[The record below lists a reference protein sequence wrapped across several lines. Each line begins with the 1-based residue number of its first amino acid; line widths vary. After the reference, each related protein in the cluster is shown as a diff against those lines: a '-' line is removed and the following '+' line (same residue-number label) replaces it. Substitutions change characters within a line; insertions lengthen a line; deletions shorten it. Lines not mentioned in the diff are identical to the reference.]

1 MKKHVLLS
9 LSLPLVL
16 AGIGIAAA
24 QPAITPKVDL
34 RKNGVGGTIP
44 LIPAAGGNAGGG
56 GTTPTTAPSA
66 AGSSGASGAA
76 KGGTPTPGPDGKL
89 RGDTTNLPQFQD
101 QEYEPRR
108 PGEKVAFS
116 LEDADLPELVRVIGQ
131 LTGKRFIF
139 GSKVRPIKATV
150 YSPQKVTIAEAYQAF
165 LSILETNGLTVVPQ
179 GRFLKIV
186 ETTGVQSQSTPTY
199 APGQAVPA
207 EERYVTRM
215 HRLSHMSA
223 DDAAQL
229 LGKFKSKDADISTF
243 AGGNMIIMTDTGS
256 NIRRMM
262 RILEQADVGS
272 AGDQIWIEPVHYAA
286 ASDVAGRVNDLFDV
300 KGGGGGGG
308 GKAAAAAGGAPGA
321 AGPTASAGGDLH
333 VAKVIADD
341 RSNSLIIV
349 ATERAYLRM
358 LELIKRLD
366 IPQNGEG
373 EIHVLPLQH
382 ADAVELSKTIN
393 EILGNAQAGAAGGG
407 ARRGG
412 AAGGGGNAAAPTEG
426 VFEGNPKVTA
436 DKATNSLVV
445 VSSLRDYASLRAVVD
460 RLDQARRQVFIDAV
474 IMDLSIS
481 RTDKLGVA
489 WHGGANPAFPG
500 NGENTLIFGG
510 LQAGKTIGAPTDALQ
525 GAALGIRGP
534 GIDGTQ
540 NLIPGIGLSIP
551 AFGAVVSALATSG
564 DSDVLSTPHIIALDN
579 EPAEI
584 SIGQN
589 IARQQNSG
597 LSSLAGLAGAGGT
610 GAAGGLGALAGLAG
624 GGLGGVPSFTD
635 VGTKIKI
642 TPHLNESNEARLDI
656 SEEISEAGNA
666 QGTLGVVPINKRTA
680 TTKLVVKDQETV
692 VIGGLVR
699 NRRARSQ
706 TKIPVLGDIP
716 ILGALFRETSDS
728 NEKTNLILILTPY
741 IIRDQ
746 SDLRNVFERKMQ
758 ERQELLDRYFVFAE
772 NNYTPPKDY
781 TRTNGLLETIR
792 QEYMKV
798 DEKRRLD
805 ELTRPKELKGHA
817 PQTPLEMPSGPR
829 PTSGAAGGNT
839 PPATPGQPTDAPKI
853 NITPA
858 PRNIERLEK

>member
-1 MKKHVLLS
+1 
-9 LSLPLVL
+9 
-16 AGIGIAAA
+16 
-24 QPAITPKVDL
+24 
-34 RKNGVGGTIP
+34 
-44 LIPAAGGNAGGG
+44 
-56 GTTPTTAPSA
+56 
-66 AGSSGASGAA
+66 
-76 KGGTPTPGPDGKL
+76 
-89 RGDTTNLPQFQD
+89 
-101 QEYEPRR
+101 
-108 PGEKVAFS
+108 
-116 LEDADLPELVRVIGQ
+116 
-131 LTGKRFIF
+131 
-139 GSKVRPIKATV
+139 
-150 YSPQKVTIAEAYQAF
+150 
-165 LSILETNGLTVVPQ
+165 
-179 GRFLKIV
+179 
-186 ETTGVQSQSTPTY
+186 
-199 APGQAVPA
+199 
-207 EERYVTRM
+207 
-215 HRLSHMSA
+215 
-223 DDAAQL
+223 
-229 LGKFKSKDADISTF
+229 
-243 AGGNMIIMTDTGS
+243 
-256 NIRRMM
+256 
-262 RILEQADVGS
+262 
-272 AGDQIWIEPVHYAA
+272 
-286 ASDVAGRVNDLFDV
+286 
-300 KGGGGGGG
+300 
-308 GKAAAAAGGAPGA
+308 
-321 AGPTASAGGDLH
+321 
-333 VAKVIADD
+333 
-341 RSNSLIIV
+341 
-349 ATERAYLRM
+349 
-358 LELIKRLD
+358 
-366 IPQNGEG
+366 
-373 EIHVLPLQH
+373 
-382 ADAVELSKTIN
+382 
-393 EILGNAQAGAAGGG
+393 
-407 ARRGG
+407 
-412 AAGGGGNAAAPTEG
+412 
-426 VFEGNPKVTA
+426 
-436 DKATNSLVV
+436 
-445 VSSLRDYASLRAVVD
+445 
-460 RLDQARRQVFIDAV
+460 
-474 IMDLSIS
+474 
-481 RTDKLGVA
+481 
-489 WHGGANPAFPG
+489 
-500 NGENTLIFGG
+500 
-510 LQAGKTIGAPTDALQ
+510 
-525 GAALGIRGP
+525 
-534 GIDGTQ
+534 
-540 NLIPGIGLSIP
+540 SIP

-597 LSSLAGLAGAGGT
+597 LSSLAGLAGASGT

-624 GGLGGVPSFTD
+624 GGLGGATSFTD

-829 PTSGAAGGNT
+829 PASGAAGGNT

-853 NITPA
+853 NITP
-858 PRNIERLEK
+858 PSRNIERLEK